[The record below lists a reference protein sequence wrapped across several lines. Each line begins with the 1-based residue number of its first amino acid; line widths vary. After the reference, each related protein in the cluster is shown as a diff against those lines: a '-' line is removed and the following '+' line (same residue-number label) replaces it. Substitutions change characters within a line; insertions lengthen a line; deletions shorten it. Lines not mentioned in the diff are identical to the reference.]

1 MGVIAVAASERRSLI
16 QYQIAKA
23 GWTEHPNVATGI

>member
-1 MGVIAVAASERRSLI
+1 MSVIAVAASERALLI
-16 QYQIAKA
+16 ECQVAKV